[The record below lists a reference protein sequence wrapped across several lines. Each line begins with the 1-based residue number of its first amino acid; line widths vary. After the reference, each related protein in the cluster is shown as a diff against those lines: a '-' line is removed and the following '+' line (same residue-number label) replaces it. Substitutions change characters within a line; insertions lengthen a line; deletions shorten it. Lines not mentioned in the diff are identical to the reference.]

1 MGIGWLPAGLGAWAV
16 GRIADGSTLT
26 AGLHSLAFAPLVGL
40 AAAGVYVV
48 VGRKRDTE

>member
-1 MGIGWLPAGLGAWAV
+1 MCIRDRLPAGLGAWAV

-40 AAAGVYVV
+40 VAAGVFMVV
-48 VGRKRDTE
+48 ERRK